1 MKDVANCPKCGQI
14 FVKALRPICQHCY
27 KEQEANYETV
37 SKFMRRKQNRM
48 ASIREVHE
56 KTDVPLEQIHQFV
69 REGRLLVT
77 HFPNLGYPC
86 ESCGAIIQ
94 DGRLC
99 SSCTDNIKGGLEKLQ
114 KEKEFEQKKEEQDR
128 NKRTENVTYH
138 SLNDRF
144 HKK

>member
-27 KEQEANYETV
+27 KAQEANYETV
-37 SKFMRRKQNRM
+37 SKFMRKKQNRM

-86 ESCGAIIQ
+86 ESCGVVIQ
-94 DGRLC
+94 EHRLC
-99 SSCTDNIKGGLEKLQ
+99 SSCTDNINSGLDKLK
-114 KEKEFEQKKEEQDR
+114 KEKDFELKKKEEDR
-128 NKRTENVTYH
+128 NQRAETVTYH